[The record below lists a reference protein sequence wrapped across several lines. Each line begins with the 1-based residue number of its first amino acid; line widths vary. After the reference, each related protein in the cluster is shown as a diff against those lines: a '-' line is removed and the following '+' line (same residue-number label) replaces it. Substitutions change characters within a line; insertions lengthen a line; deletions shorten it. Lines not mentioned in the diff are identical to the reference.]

1 MTWSPQQYFDDGL
14 AAGIDPTI
22 LEHAIAEIE
31 QVIVPHPEL
40 PALLT
45 LNHLAERTGTRYS
58 TLRSAVITSEGFYRH
73 FRIRKRSGGHRVISV
88 PDPTL
93 MSVHRWIAAYILN
106 PQQVHHFSFAFKPE
120 ASILKCAARHV
131 GAKWL
136 IKMDVA
142 GFFGSISEIQVY
154 RVFRSL
160 GYQPLISFELAR
172 LTTHAPI
179 VSDRYQS
186 PEWRAK
192 PHPSPIRSYNRDR
205 LGYLPQ
211 GAPTSPM
218 LSNLIM
224 RHADAEIEALA
235 KVAGVHYTR
244 YSDDLT
250 FSTRDDFDRARAT
263 RLVWKVSAAL
273 RRTGL
278 KANPRKTT
286 IVPPGGRKIVL
297 GLLVDRATPR
307 LSRDFRSMLRQHLYY
322 LERLGPFEH
331 TKKRGFDTVSGMYR
345 HVRGLIDF
353 ANMVEPTYARK
364 MLSRFNTVEWPIS
377 FTASRA

>member
-1 MTWSPQQYFDDGL
+1 MTWSPQQYIDDGI

-22 LEHAIAEIE
+22 LQHAIAEIE

-45 LNHLAERTGTRYS
+45 LNHLAKRTGVNYS
-58 TLRSAVITSEGFYRH
+58 TLRSAVISTEGLYRH
-73 FRIRKRSGGHRVISV
+73 FQIRKRSGGHRVISV

-93 MSVHRWIAAYILN
+93 MTVQRWIAAYILN
-106 PQQVHHFSFAFKPE
+106 PQRVHHCSFAFKPQ
-120 ASILKCAARHV
+120 ASILRCAARHV
-131 GAKWL
+131 GARWL

-160 GYQPLISFELAR
+160 GYQPLVAFELAR
-172 LTTHAPI
+172 LTTHAPNI
-179 VSDRYQS
+179 SDRYRHA
-186 PEWRAK
+186 EWQAK
-192 PHPSPIRSYNRDR
+192 CHPSPISSYNRGR
-205 LGYLPQ
+205 IGYLPQ

-224 RHADAEIEALA
+224 RDADAEIEGLA
-235 KVAGVHYTR
+235 KAAGVRYTR

-250 FSTRDDFDRARAT
+250 FSTRDDFDRARAK
-263 RLVWKVSAAL
+263 RLVWRVSAVL
-273 RRTGL
+273 RQMGL
-278 KANPRKTT
+278 EANPQKTRV
-286 IVPPGGRKIVL
+286 VPPGGRKIVL

-331 TKKRGFDTVSGMYR
+331 TEARRFDTVSGMYR

-353 ANMVEPTYARK
+353 ANMVEPGYARK
-364 MLSRFNTVEWPIS
+364 MLSRFNAVEWPIS
-377 FTASRA
+377 FVTPRG